1 MGISKNT
8 KSIENYNVAHEP
20 ALFGTKSN
28 YSSQQQEDLL
38 RGDVFVRVPSSEL
51 ERLRVS
57 VHTFLL

>member
-8 KSIENYNVAHEP
+8 KSIENYNVAQEP
-20 ALFGTKSN
+20 SLFGTKSN

>member
-8 KSIENYNVAHEP
+8 KSIENYNVAQEP
-20 ALFGTKSN
+20 SLFGTKSN
-28 YSSQQQEDLL
+28 YSPQQQEDLL